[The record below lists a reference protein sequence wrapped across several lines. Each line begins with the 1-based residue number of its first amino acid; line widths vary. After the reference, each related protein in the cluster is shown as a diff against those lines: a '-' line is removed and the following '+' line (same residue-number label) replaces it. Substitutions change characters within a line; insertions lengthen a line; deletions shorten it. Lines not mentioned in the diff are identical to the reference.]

1 MPKTSSTTQRI
12 LDRRKQIINLI
23 KDHGVLSKNDIFKM
37 TKYSISTVIS
47 TVDDLNRDGLIEPC
61 GSNPAAI
68 GRPALYYS
76 LKADYGYSI
85 GIDINS
91 DCVNIAIINF
101 KRKTVKTLHKRILPE
116 VSSLREII
124 SQIPVMVDELLAS
137 YETAPRLICIGVAAP
152 GLINVEEGSIIYYS
166 RFSNERDIPVTSF
179 LSEYYNCP
187 VYIDKSLNCLA
198 TAYKEQESGR
208 PLDNMILFSIRTGVG
223 MSCILNGNIYRGATG
238 QAGEIGHI
246 RVPNSTALC
255 KCKKIGCLDAEVSI
269 YSITK
274 KMDAIL
280 GPLNDE
286 NGMPMTTAKKIE
298 LFVHLVKGNQPDC
311 IHILDEMCY
320 FFSYAVNQV
329 INLFDPS
336 DILLY
341 GEVTQCGSIFIDH
354 LKNYLDKST
363 LNPCSHSIHLA
374 VADLS
379 AFAFA
384 EGAAYYALDQVFQPA
399 STYAPAL

>member
-1 MPKTSSTTQRI
+1 MSKTSSATRRI
-12 LDRRKQIINLI
+12 IARRKQVISMI

-37 TKYSISTVIS
+37 TRYSISTVIS

-91 DCVNIAIINF
+91 DSVNIAIVDF
-101 KRKTVKTLHKRILPE
+101 KRKTVKTMHKRILPE
-116 VSSLREII
+116 IKSLREVIN
-124 SQIPVMVDELLAS
+124 QIPVMVDDLLS
-137 YETAPRLICIGVAAP
+137 SFDTAPHLICIGVAAP

-166 RFSNERDIPVTSF
+166 GFSNEQDISVASL

-187 VYIDKSLNCLA
+187 AYIDKSLNCLA

-208 PLDNMILFSIRTGVG
+208 SLDNMILFSIRTGVG

-255 KCKKIGCLDAEVSI
+255 QCKKIGCLDAEVSI

-286 NGMPMTTAKKIE
+286 NGIPMTTAKKIE
-298 LFVHLVKGNQPDC
+298 LFVRLVKNNQPDC
-311 IHILDEMCY
+311 IHILDEICY
-320 FFSYAVNQV
+320 FLSYAVNQV
-329 INLFDPS
+329 INLLDPS
-336 DILLY
+336 DILFY

-354 LKNYLDKST
+354 LKNYLDENT
-363 LNPCSHSIHLA
+363 LNPRSHSVHLA
-374 VADLS
+374 IADLS

-384 EGAAYYALDQVFQPA
+384 EGAAYHALDQVFLPE
-399 STYAPAL
+399 PI